1 MKKKLLSLLLTLLL
15 TIAVVPISA
24 NAVSIRFNDVS
35 ANAWYADSV
44 QFVYEKGL
52 MSGVGAGK
60 FNPNGNTTRGQLVTI
75 LYRLEENPSVSG
87 GIAFTDVNPND
98 YFSKAVQCRALSCQH
113 CHHHHGEYRGR

>member
-44 QFVYEKGL
+44 QF
-52 MSGVGAGK
+52 
-60 FNPNGNTTRGQLVTI
+60 F
-75 LYRLEENPSVSG
+75 
-87 GIAFTDVNPND
+87 
-98 YFSKAVQCRALSCQH
+98 
-113 CHHHHGEYRGR
+113 